1 MRSLVHRSIGMA
13 LAIVFASWFV
23 VAQQPRAAAKLGR
36 YDAQI
41 DQQIAKLLTG
51 KKQFANVRYGVEDA
65 VVTLEGK
72 VELHSQR
79 TALENSVR
87 NIKHVADL
95 RSYVVLDPTPVPD
108 EQLFGR
114 VRSALQNANL
124 AQLTVKAHEGRVLVS
139 GDVQSR
145 RDWSR
150 AVNLVWDTPGVKEAE
165 FDIRVLA
172 DQQ

>member
-1 MRSLVHRSIGMA
+1 MRNFAHRSIGMA

-23 VAQQPRAAAKLGR
+23 VAQQPRAAKPGR

-41 DQQIAKLLTG
+41 EQQIAKLITG
-51 KKQFANVRYGVEDA
+51 NKQFANVRYGVEDA
-65 VVTLEGK
+65 IVTLEGK

-79 TALENSVR
+79 MSLEDRVR
-87 NIKHVADL
+87 HIKDVAGV
-95 RSYVVLDPTPVPD
+95 RSYIVLDPIPVPD

-114 VRSALQNANL
+114 LRSALQKANL
-124 AQLTVKAHEGRVLVS
+124 SQLTVKAHEGRVLVS

-150 AVNLVWDTPGVKEAE
+150 AINLVWDTPGVKEAE
-165 FDIRVLA
+165 FDVRVLG
-172 DQQ
+172 DQP